1 MRRADRL
8 FQIIQILRRKR
19 LTRAAEIADELEIS
33 QRTVYRDVSDL
44 AANGVPITGEAGVGY
59 VLDPGFDLPPL
70 QFTAEE
76 LEVLALAGELV
87 ENLGDAALTRT
98 IKDALAKIAA
108 SRPQG
113 RDWSPGDAGLL
124 SPAAPFVTNDRVD
137 LTIVR
142 AAIRTRKKLALAYM
156 SRDEA
161 RTQRKIWPLA
171 VSFYGPVRLV
181 SGWCE
186 LRQDFRSFRADL
198 IEAMTVLDERYPP
211 QRGRT
216 LADFRKAMRARMTA

>member
-19 LTRAAEIADELEIS
+19 LTRAAEIAAELEIS
-33 QRTVYRDVSDL
+33 ARTVYRDIGDL
-44 AANGVPITGEAGVGY
+44 IGSGVPISGEAGVGY

-70 QFTAEE
+70 QFTPEE
-76 LEVLALAGELV
+76 LEVLTLATELV
-87 ENLGDAALTRT
+87 EKLGDPALTRT
-98 IKDALAKIAA
+98 AKDALAKIAA
-108 SRPQG
+108 VLPRG
-113 RDWSPGDAGLL
+113 RDWSPGEGSLL
-124 SPAAPFVTNDRVD
+124 APAAPFETHDRVD
-137 LTIVR
+137 LTTVR
-142 AAIRTRKKLALAYM
+142 EAIRARRKLQLDYF

-161 RTQRKIWPLA
+161 RTQRKVWPLA
-171 VSFYGPVRLV
+171 VSFYGSIRLL

-198 IEAMTVLDERYPP
+198 IQSMTVLDDRYPN

>member
-19 LTRAAEIADELEIS
+19 LTRAAEIAAELEIS
-33 QRTVYRDVSDL
+33 ARTVYRDVSDL

-76 LEVLALAGELV
+76 LEVLTLAAELV
-87 ENLGDAALTRT
+87 EKLGDPALTRT
-98 IKDALAKIAA
+98 ARDALAKIAA
-108 SRPQG
+108 ALPRG
-113 RDWSPGDAGLL
+113 RSFSPGDVGLL
-124 SPAAPFVTNDRVD
+124 VPADPYELHDRVD
-137 LTIVR
+137 LSTVR
-142 AAIRTRKKLALAYM
+142 TAIRTRRKLQLDYF

-171 VSFYGPVRLV
+171 VSFYGAVRLV

-198 IEAMTVLDERYPP
+198 IQTMTVLDERYPP

-216 LADFRKAMRARMTA
+216 LADFRKAMRARMNA

>member
-8 FQIIQILRRKR
+8 FQIIQILRRKH
-19 LTRAAEIADELEIS
+19 LTRAAEIAAELEIS
-33 QRTVYRDVSDL
+33 TRTVYRDIFDL
-44 AANGVPITGEAGVGY
+44 VGSGVPIAGEAGVGY

-70 QFTAEE
+70 QFTPEE
-76 LEVLALAGELV
+76 LEVLSLAAELV

-108 SRPQG
+108 SLPHG
-113 RDWSPGDAGLL
+113 RAWSPVESGLL
-124 SPAAPFVTNDRVD
+124 SPAEPFVTHDRID

-142 AAIRTRKKLALAYM
+142 GAIRARRKVELAYF

-161 RTQRKIWPLA
+161 RTHRKIWPLA
-171 VSFYGPVRLV
+171 VSFFGSVRLL

-198 IEAMTVLDERYPP
+198 IETMTVLDERYPP